1 MSPSAPYVIAPVET
15 ILVMYKARWE
25 KMRKGVS
32 DVTRDE
38 FIQWTNSV
46 WNFGGERALSNLR
59 LTD

>member
-1 MSPSAPYVIAPVET
+1 
-15 ILVMYKARWE
+15 MYKARWE
-25 KMRKGVS
+25 KMRKGES